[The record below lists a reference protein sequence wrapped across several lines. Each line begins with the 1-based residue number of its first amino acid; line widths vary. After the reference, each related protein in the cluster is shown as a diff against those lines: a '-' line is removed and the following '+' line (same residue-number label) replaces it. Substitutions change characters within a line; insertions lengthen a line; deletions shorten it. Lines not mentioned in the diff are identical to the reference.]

1 MKLKT
6 SVIAVL
12 TAIFASSC
20 NDGQDSRPLTEVK
33 VDFDKKE
40 IIKVDDKQIVS
51 LETLDNSL
59 LFDICN
65 VKPSTAS
72 MLFSLETF

>member
-20 NDGQDSRPLTEVK
+20 NDGQDSRPLTEIK

-51 LETLDNSL
+51 L
-59 LFDICN
+59 
-65 VKPSTAS
+65 
-72 MLFSLETF
+72 